1 MIEKSKK
8 GIRNDEAKRAPT
20 QLSLP
25 ISEKEEVD
33 MTVTEIVVTEITTSS
48 STSSEAI
55 VDTTGDT
62 TEVVDTGKDFEET
75 LIELEKVVN
84 QLEGEVKL
92 EEALQLFERGMK
104 LSKSC
109 DGILKSAEQK
119 IEILKRAADG
129 NLSTEKFSEDSI
141 SAS

>member
-1 MIEKSKK
+1 MNEKSKK
-8 GIRNDEAKRAPT
+8 SIRNNESKRDAT

-25 ISEKEEVD
+25 ISEREEAE
-33 MTVTEIVVTEITTSS
+33 MTVTEIVVTEITANSQTS
-48 STSSEAI
+48 TTPVETKGASEA
-55 VDTTGDT
+55 
-62 TEVVDTGKDFEET
+62 VDTGKDFEDA

-92 EEALQLFERGMK
+92 EEALQLFDRGMR

-109 DGILKSAEQK
+109 DGILKAAEQK

-129 NLSTEKFSEDSI
+129 NFTSEKFSEDSI
-141 SAS
+141 SN